1 MRAMHDLL
9 KIYVPACLLVIAGFW
24 VAYHFVDPAPPKVVR
39 IATGAPEGAYA
50 ATGARYSQI
59 LATHKVRL
67 EVVHTAGS
75 VENLQ
80 LLQAAKDGA
89 DVAFVQGG
97 IGNPED
103 PPTLMALGSLFYEPL
118 WVFVRAEV
126 PAERLADLRGRRLAV
141 GPDGSGTRALAL
153 ELLRANGIPDD
164 PALEL
169 FTSGPEAVEALLRGS
184 VVAAFFVTAKPLPAF
199 NPLLRSPAIRLM
211 DFDQADAYL
220 RRFRYLAKV
229 TLPAGLLG
237 FAPDIPPRSITLLA
251 PPATLV
257 ARADLHPAIVD
268 LLLGAATEV
277 QGTGQLFE
285 GPGEFPSA
293 QHVSFPLSEDAE
305 RYFRRGPT
313 FLRRHLPFW
322 VATFVERML
331 VLLIPVVTLLIPV
344 MRIAPPVYRWQVRSR
359 IIRWYRDL
367 HDIEERTRTAV
378 HPEVR
383 EESRRRLAAVE
394 QQVGRVVVP
403 TRYADS
409 LYQLRLHIQFVKQLI
424 G

>member
-1 MRAMHDLL
+1 MRAMHELL
-9 KIYVPACLLVIAGFW
+9 KIYVPACLLVIAGFL
-24 VAYHFVDPAPPKVVR
+24 VGYHFVDPAPPKVVR

-50 ATGARYSQI
+50 AAGARYSQI

-67 EVVHTAGS
+67 EVLHTAGS
-75 VENLQ
+75 VENLR

-118 WVFVRAEV
+118 WVFVRTEV
-126 PAERLADLRGRRLAV
+126 PARRLADLRGRRLAV
-141 GPDGSGTRALAL
+141 GPAESGTRALAL

-169 FTSGPEAVEALLRGS
+169 ATSGPEAVEALLRGS

-199 NPLLRSPAIRLM
+199 NPLLKSPAIRLM

-277 QGTGQLFE
+277 HAPGQLFE

-293 QHVSFPLSEDAE
+293 QHVSFPFNEDAE

-344 MRIAPPVYRWQVRSR
+344 MRIAPPLYRWKMRSK
-359 IIRWYRDL
+359 IICWYRDL
-367 HDIEERTRTAV
+367 NDIEERTRTMLR
-378 HPEVR
+378 PEER

-394 QQVGRVVVP
+394 QQVSRIVVP
-403 TRYADS
+403 ASYADS
-409 LYQLRLHIQFVKQLI
+409 LYQLRLHIQFVKQLL

>member
-1 MRAMHDLL
+1 MRDLL
-9 KIYVPACLLVIAGFW
+9 RISVPAVLLILAGFW
-24 VAYHFVDPAPPKVVR
+24 VAYRFVDPAPPKVVR
-39 IATGAPEGAYA
+39 IATGAPGGAYA

-59 LATHKVRL
+59 LASQKVRL

-75 VENLQ
+75 VENLR
-80 LLQAAKDGA
+80 LLQAGKDGV

-97 IGNPED
+97 IGNPEGQ
-103 PPTLMALGSLFYEPL
+103 PALMALGSLFYEPL
-118 WVFVRAEV
+118 WVFVRAAV
-126 PAERLADLRGRRLAV
+126 PAKRLADLRGRRLAV

-164 PALEL
+164 PALVL
-169 FTSGPEAVEALLRGS
+169 PTSGPEAVEALLRGS
-184 VVAAFFVTAKPLPAF
+184 VAAAFFVTAKPLPALE
-199 NPLLRSPAIRLM
+199 PLLRSPAIRLM

-229 TLPAGLLG
+229 AAPAGLLG
-237 FAPDIPPRSITLLA
+237 FAPDIPSRSITLLA

-277 QGTGQLFE
+277 QGSGQLFE

-305 RYFRRGPT
+305 RYFRRGPS

-331 VLLIPVVTLLIPV
+331 VMLIPVITVLIPV
-344 MRIAPPVYRWQVRSR
+344 MRFAPPVYRWQVRSR
-359 IIRWYRDL
+359 IIRWYREL
-367 HDIEERTRTAV
+367 YDIEERTRTAV
-378 HPEVR
+378 RAEER
-383 EESRRRLAAVE
+383 EESRRRLMAVE

-403 TRYADS
+403 ASYSDS